1 MEIGVRGAAS
11 LGGIPFVEWK
21 TGDLAMVSQLSGA
34 PDERGRYPV
43 VTEQST
49 AQPSGPHDQARPYP
63 LRPVSARPRQ
73 RNSAAAALYPLIQ
86 SLIGDQIP
94 VRFELWD
101 GSAIGP
107 EDGVG
112 TIHVRSADAL
122 RRILW
127 APGELGVGR
136 AYVAGDIELE
146 GDLIAMIASLHAVA
160 PRDLR
165 VGLRALPAALG
176 AAYRAGAIG
185 LPLPA
190 PPEEARVGGLR
201 HSRRRD
207 VRAVTHH
214 YDVGNDFY
222 ELVLG
227 PSMTY
232 SCARFADAHM
242 SLEQA
247 QESKHELICR
257 KLGLSEGKPLRLL
270 DVGCGW
276 GSMAMH
282 AAANFDATVVGITLS
297 EAQAS
302 YARRRV
308 AAAGLVDRVEIRVQD
323 YRDLRGERFDAISSI
338 GMFEHVG
345 KARTAQ
351 YFETLRALLMPGGRL
366 LNHAI
371 SEQGGSKLTPW
382 SFFGRYVFPD
392 GELLDVGDVVL
403 AMERAGFECRDVE
416 SLREHYAR
424 TLRCWV
430 ANLEA
435 NWDAALEAVGSARAR
450 IWRLYMGASV
460 IGFENA
466 GIAVHQVLGVVHENG
481 RSGMPA
487 TRSAWS

>member
-1 MEIGVRGAAS
+1 MI
-11 LGGIPFVEWK
+11 
-21 TGDLAMVSQLSGA
+21 TGESSISRPGEANR
-34 PDERGRYPV
+34 P
-43 VTEQST
+43 EQS
-49 AQPSGPHDQARPYP
+49 APQ
-63 LRPVSARPRQ
+63 PVSAPTRR
-73 RNSAAAALYPLIQ
+73 RASAASALSPLIGHLLGGQ
-86 SLIGDQIP
+86 VP

-107 EDGVG
+107 EKGAG
-112 TIHVRSADAL
+112 TIHVRSTDAI

-136 AYVAGDIELE
+136 AYVAGDIEIE
-146 GDLIAMIASLHAVA
+146 GDIIAMMESLHAVA

-165 VGLRALPAALG
+165 VGLRAVPAALG

-185 LPLPA
+185 RPLPA
-190 PPEEARVGGLR
+190 PPEEAGLGGLR
-201 HSRRRD
+201 HSQRRD
-207 VRAVTHH
+207 ARAVTHH

-232 SCARFADAHM
+232 SCARFADPAM

-247 QESKHELICR
+247 QESKHELTCR
-257 KLGLSEGKPLRLL
+257 KLGLQQGRPLRLL

-282 AAANFDATVVGITLS
+282 AAANNGATVVGITLS
-297 EAQAS
+297 EPQAA
-302 YARRRV
+302 YARKRV
-308 AAAGLVDRVEIRVQD
+308 AEAGLADRVEIRVQD

-345 KARTAQ
+345 KARTTQ
-351 YFETLRALLMPGGRL
+351 YFQTLHGLLEPGGRL

-371 SEQGGSKLTPW
+371 SEQGGSKLKPW

-424 TLRCWV
+424 TLRSWV

-435 NWDAALEAVGSARAR
+435 NWEAALALVGLARAR
-450 IWRLYMGASV
+450 IWRLYMAGSV
-460 IGFENA
+460 IGFENG
-466 GIAVHQVLGVVHENG
+466 GIAVHQVLGVVPDAG
-481 RSGMPA
+481 RSGMPP
-487 TRSAWS
+487 TRSAWG

>member
-1 MEIGVRGAAS
+1 MITDKSSTPRPGGADQS
-11 LGGIPFVEWK
+11 RPSISQPVN
-21 TGDLAMVSQLSGA
+21 VS
-34 PDERGRYPV
+34 PGRP
-43 VTEQST
+43 
-49 AQPSGPHDQARPYP
+49 
-63 LRPVSARPRQ
+63 
-73 RNSAAAALYPLIQ
+73 SAAAALSPLVRN
-86 SLIGDQIP
+86 LLGGRIP
-94 VRFELWD
+94 VRIQLWD
-101 GSAIGP
+101 GSSIGP
-107 EDGVG
+107 DGGVG

-122 RRILW
+122 RRVLW

-136 AYVAGDIELE
+136 AYVAGDIEVE
-146 GDLIAMIASLHAVA
+146 GDVVAMLASLHEVA

-165 VGLRALPAALG
+165 TGLRALPAAFG

-190 PPEEARVGGLR
+190 PPEEARVRGLR
-201 HSRRRD
+201 HSHRRD
-207 VRAVTHH
+207 VQAVTHH
-214 YDVGNDFY
+214 YDVGNEFY

-232 SCARFADAHM
+232 SCARFADPAM

-257 KLGLSEGKPLRLL
+257 KLGLREGEPLRLL

-276 GSMAMH
+276 GSMALH
-282 AAANFDATVVGITLS
+282 AAASCGATVVGITLS
-297 EAQAS
+297 EEQAT
-302 YARRRV
+302 YARKRV
-308 AAAGLVDRVEIRVQD
+308 AEAGLGDRVEIRVQD
-323 YRDLRGERFDAISSI
+323 YRDLRGERFDAITSI

-345 KARTAQ
+345 KVRTAQ
-351 YFETLRALLMPGGRL
+351 YFETLHGLLEPGGRL

-371 SEQGGSKLTPW
+371 SEQGGSKLRSW

-416 SLREHYAR
+416 SLREHYAL

-435 NWDAALEAVGSARAR
+435 NWEAAVREVGLTRAR
-450 IWRLYMGASV
+450 IWRLYMAGSV
-460 IGFENA
+460 IGFENG
-466 GIAVHQVLGVVHENG
+466 GIAVHQVLGVVPDAG
-481 RSGMPA
+481 RSGMPR
-487 TRSAWS
+487 TRSAWG

>member
-1 MEIGVRGAAS
+1 M
-11 LGGIPFVEWK
+11 
-21 TGDLAMVSQLSGA
+21 
-34 PDERGRYPV
+34 
-43 VTEQST
+43 VTEESSVPRPSRGE
-49 AQPSGPHDQARPYP
+49 QPKRPAMTLVGSFPDRPHG
-63 LRPVSARPRQ
+63 
-73 RNSAAAALYPLIQ
+73 AAAALQPLVHN
-86 SLIGDQIP
+86 LLGGQIP

-101 GSAIGP
+101 GSVIGP
-107 EDGVG
+107 SDGVA
-112 TIHVRSADAL
+112 TFHVRSSDAL

-127 APGELGVGR
+127 APGELGFAR

-146 GDLIAMIASLHAVA
+146 GDLVAILESLHAVA
-160 PRDLR
+160 PRDVR
-165 VGLRALPAALG
+165 VGLRALSAAFA
-176 AAYRAGAIG
+176 AAYRAGALG

-190 PPEEARVGGLR
+190 PPEEARIAGLR

-207 VRAVTHH
+207 TRAVTHH

-222 ELVLG
+222 RLVLG

-232 SCARFADAHM
+232 SCARFADPDM
-242 SLEQA
+242 TLEQA

-257 KLGLSEGKPLRLL
+257 KLGWPADRPLRLL

-282 AAANFDATVVGITLS
+282 AAANHGATVVGITLS
-297 EAQAS
+297 AEQARL
-302 YARRRV
+302 ARRRV
-308 AAAGLVDRVEIRVQD
+308 VEAGLGENVEIRVQD
-323 YRDLRGERFDAISSI
+323 YRELRGERFDSISSI

-345 KARTAQ
+345 KVRMAE
-351 YFETLRALLMPGGRL
+351 YFETLRGLLGPGGRL

-371 SEQGGSKLTPW
+371 SEQGGSKLRPW

-424 TLRCWV
+424 TLRAWV

-435 NWDAALEAVGSARAR
+435 NWDGAVEEVGLARAR
-450 IWRLYMGASV
+450 IWRLYMAGSV
-460 IGFENA
+460 IGFEDG
-466 GIAVHQVLGVVHENG
+466 GIAVHQVLGVVPGEDG
-481 RSGMPA
+481 RSGMSP
-487 TRSAWS
+487 TRAAWG